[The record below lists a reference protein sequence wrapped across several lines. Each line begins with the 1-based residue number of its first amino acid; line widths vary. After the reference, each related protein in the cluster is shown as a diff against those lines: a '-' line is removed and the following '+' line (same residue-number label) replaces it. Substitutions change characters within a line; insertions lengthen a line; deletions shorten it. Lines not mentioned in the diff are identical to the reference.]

1 MVGRGFPAFFCINGE
16 RVAGFLVQMYIV
28 KVKGDGFEMLNRK
41 NIAEEIRHYAESQA
55 QVLVERKHRDGCSY
69 DVDRPATEDEAKVI
83 AGVLYGGIY
92 AITLDGKDEQTVK
105 DTCELIAMQLLPKS
119 VNCYDTIY
127 NRIKEVE

>member
-1 MVGRGFPAFFCINGE
+1 
-16 RVAGFLVQMYIV
+16 
-28 KVKGDGFEMLNRK
+28 MLNRK
-41 NIAEEIRHYAESQA
+41 NIKNIAEEIKHYAESQA
-55 QVLVERKHRDGCSY
+55 QVLVERICQNGCSQ
-69 DVDRPATEDEAKVI
+69 DIERAATEEEAEVI

>member
-1 MVGRGFPAFFCINGE
+1 MKRYN
-16 RVAGFLVQMYIV
+16 GFLIDDLQ
-28 KVKGDGFEMLNRK
+28 
-41 NIAEEIRHYAESQA
+41 
-55 QVLVERKHRDGCSY
+55 
-69 DVDRPATEDEAKVI
+69 
-83 AGVLYGGIY
+83 